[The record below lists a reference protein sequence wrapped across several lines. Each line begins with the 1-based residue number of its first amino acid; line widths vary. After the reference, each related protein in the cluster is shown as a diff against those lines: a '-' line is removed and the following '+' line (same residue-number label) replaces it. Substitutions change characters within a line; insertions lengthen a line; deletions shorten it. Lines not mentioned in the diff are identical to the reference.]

1 MKKELINALYMSF
14 IHNKPQDVLAPLE
27 EALNVVGKMKIT
39 NMQRTRCAH
48 VEMHW
53 VLCIGYRLGLF
64 HHNLELRSSSFTFDN
79 NITQKSLS
87 FMEGRLWISDNKA
100 SLLEIETG
108 RDASD
113 R

>member
-1 MKKELINALYMSF
+1 M
-14 IHNKPQDVLAPLE
+14 
-27 EALNVVGKMKIT
+27 LNNT
-39 NMQRTRCAH
+39 NM
-48 VEMHW
+48 V
-53 VLCIGYRLGLF
+53 
-64 HHNLELRSSSFTFDN
+64 
-79 NITQKSLS
+79 S

>member
-1 MKKELINALYMSF
+1 MLIISLLV
-14 IHNKPQDVLAPLE
+14 KLAANIL
-27 EALNVVGKMKIT
+27 KILHI
-39 NMQRTRCAH
+39 AIDAG
-48 VEMHW
+48 V
-53 VLCIGYRLGLF
+53 I
-64 HHNLELRSSSFTFDN
+64 LRVFSNFACT
-79 NITQKSLS
+79 KWSL